1 MESLSDLRCFCEYI
15 AKKYGSPS
23 EASEEDKAEEFRSVY
38 LNDRPPNLRMLK
50 VVAATCGVHVN
61 GIDGKR
67 LPGNIRGYYD
77 AFEDKRNIY
86 YRRGDTV
93 SGIENTIL
101 HEFREMIEPVFAE
114 VCPDYSPLRTSAVHL
129 AANRFAAAVLLP
141 KDGFRDKIY
150 QTGFDIGALSRIYS
164 KSSSQV
170 LLRMGEVLRGRIFF
184 YGAIYELDSEHNT
197 WTLTYWTGSNSEDEE
212 ANVYG
217 ADRFFPKK
225 GRSVESGSLVDMA
238 IKRKKACLVE
248 YIKLVSEEDE
258 GLVALANPLNGS
270 RVTLVVLLR
279 ENSDLLAPQV
289 QRVRPIVIEG
299 FYQHL

>member
-1 MESLSDLRCFCEYI
+1 LESLSDLRCFCEYI

-38 LNDRPPNLRMLK
+38 LNNRPPNLRMLK
-50 VVAATCGVHVN
+50 VVAAACGVNVN

-67 LPGNIRGYYD
+67 LPSNIRGYYD

-86 YRRGDTV
+86 YRKGDTI

-101 HEFREMIEPVFAE
+101 HEFREMIEPVFIE
-114 VCPDYSPLRTSAVHL
+114 VCPEYNPLRTRAVHL
-129 AANRFAAAVLLP
+129 AANRFAAAGLLP

-164 KSSSQV
+164 KSCSQV

-184 YGAIYELDSEHNT
+184 YGAMYELDSGSNT
-197 WTLTYWTGSNSEDEE
+197 WTLTYWTGSNSEDAE

-238 IKRKKACLVE
+238 IKRNKACLVE

-258 GLVALANPLNGS
+258 GLVALASPLNGS
-270 RVTLVVLLR
+270 RVALVVLLR
-279 ENSDLLAPQV
+279 ANSDLLAPQIR
-289 QRVRPIVIEG
+289 RVRPILIEG